1 LKSAIFR
8 YALAGVLLLSG
19 AGLVKADQ
27 DPLMILAGP
36 KNVERF
42 DLTDE
47 TGNTVWVL
55 EAKPATTPRIL
66 LYGVVPEGFSQIE
79 PADDV
84 PPRRLVPGEVLT
96 MKTTTEI
103 IVFTH
108 TGVASGSTN
117 MEIINYSMKVLKPS
131 D

>member
-1 LKSAIFR
+1 
-8 YALAGVLLLSG
+8 
-19 AGLVKADQ
+19 
-27 DPLMILAGP
+27 
-36 KNVERF
+36 
-42 DLTDE
+42 
-47 TGNTVWVL
+47 
-55 EAKPATTPRIL
+55 
-66 LYGVVPEGFSQIE
+66 VPEGFSQIE

>member
-1 LKSAIFR
+1 LNSAILR
-8 YALAGVLLLSG
+8 YALVGVLLLSG
-19 AGLVKADQ
+19 AGLVWADQ
-27 DPLMILAGP
+27 DPFMILAGP

-47 TGNTVWVL
+47 QGNKVWVL
-55 EAKPATTPRIL
+55 EAKPATNPEIL
-66 LYGVVPEGFSQIE
+66 LYGVVPGGFSQVD

-103 IVFTH
+103 LIFTH

-117 MEIINYSMKVLKPS
+117 MEIINYSMKRVESP